1 MSWFEAYDRV
11 LEPLLGPAS
20 LLAAVEAAEKAGVL
34 AQLRTPT
41 TVDELAAAT
50 SQEAPVLAALCHALD
65 LYDVVDRDGERYCL
79 TADWMVLSDEAAFS
93 PLSVQLAHAEVTQ
106 RTLRHTLGDSTY
118 WTMSPEDRLVIAR
131 AVSPDPFSAGL
142 VESFRTRAADEPDQA
157 VLIAGGTQLELGCGV
172 AGRILTLLQ
181 AIPAMHAIGVEI
193 SPDLARIARER
204 AEELGLSHRFEVVVA
219 DAAGFDR
226 EACADTAFWSQ
237 FFFPESSRAGALAA
251 ILRALRPGGVLTATL
266 EGGPDTDPKE
276 LALSRVSTARW
287 GVPARTPAQL
297 VEEIA
302 AAGFHDVAVVTRDGL
317 SRVRAVRP

>member
-1 MSWFEAYDRV
+1 VTWFEAYDRA
-11 LEPLLGPAS
+11 LGPLFGPAS
-20 LLAAVEAAEKAGVL
+20 LLAVLEAAEGAGVL
-34 AQLRTPT
+34 AGLRTRA
-41 TVDELAAAT
+41 TVEELAVAT
-50 SQEAPVLAALCHALD
+50 SQDSHVLAAICHALD
-65 LYDVVDRDGERYCL
+65 LYDVVDRDGDRYHL
-79 TADWMVLSDEAAFS
+79 APDWMLLTDEAAFS
-93 PLSVQLAHAEVTQ
+93 PLSVQLAHGEVTQ

-118 WTMSPEDRLVIAR
+118 WTMSAEDRLVIAR

-157 VLIAGGTQLELGCGV
+157 ALIAGGTQLELGCGV

-193 SPDLARIARER
+193 SPDLAAIARER

-219 DAAGFDR
+219 DATGFDR

-266 EGGPDTDPKE
+266 EGGNEADPKE
-276 LALSRVSTARW
+276 LALSRISTARW
-287 GVPARTPAQL
+287 GIPARTPEQL
-297 VEEIA
+297 VEEIS
-302 AAGFHDVAVVTRDGL
+302 AAGFTDVGVVTRDGL

>member
-20 LLAAVEAAEKAGVL
+20 LLAALEAAENAGLLSALRTQATVADLASATGQEAGVIT
-34 AQLRTPT
+34 AI
-41 TVDELAAAT
+41 
-50 SQEAPVLAALCHALD
+50 CHALD
-65 LYDVVDRDGERYCL
+65 LYDVVDRVHDRYCL
-79 TADWMVLSDEAAFS
+79 TSDWMLLTDEAAFS

-106 RTLRHTLGDSTY
+106 RMLRHSLSDSTY
-118 WTMSPEDRLVIAR
+118 WTMSPEDRLIIAR

-157 VLIAGGTQLELGCGV
+157 ALIGGGTQLELGCGV

-193 SPDLARIARER
+193 SPDLAAIARER
-204 AEELGLSHRFEVVVA
+204 AEELGLSHRFEVVVG
-219 DAAGFDR
+219 DAAAFDR

-237 FFFPESSRAGALAA
+237 FFFPEPSRAGALAA

-266 EGGPDTDPKE
+266 EGGGDVDPKE
-276 LALSRVSTARW
+276 LALSRISSARW
-287 GVPARTPAQL
+287 GVPPRSPEQL
-297 VEEIA
+297 VAEIA
-302 AAGFHDVAVVTRDGL
+302 AAGFDDVAVVTRDGL